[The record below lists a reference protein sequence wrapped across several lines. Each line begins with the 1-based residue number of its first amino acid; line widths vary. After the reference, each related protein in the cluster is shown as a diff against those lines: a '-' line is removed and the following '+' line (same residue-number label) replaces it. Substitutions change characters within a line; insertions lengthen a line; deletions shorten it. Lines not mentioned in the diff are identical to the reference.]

1 MGVHPSIPAA
11 VLKDSGQKQF
21 RRVDFD
27 LKSRGLGVN
36 NGGDPVAER

>member
-1 MGVHPSIPAA
+1 MGVHLSIPAA
-11 VLKDSGQKQF
+11 VLKDSGRKQF

-36 NGGDPVAER
+36 NGEDSVAER